1 MVYVVR
7 ANTLETKGRIR
18 SLGEEIAAKKKD
30 EMVVLELKHIVQK

>member
-18 SLGEEIAAKKKD
+18 SLSEERAAEKKD
-30 EMVVLELKHIVQK
+30 EAAV